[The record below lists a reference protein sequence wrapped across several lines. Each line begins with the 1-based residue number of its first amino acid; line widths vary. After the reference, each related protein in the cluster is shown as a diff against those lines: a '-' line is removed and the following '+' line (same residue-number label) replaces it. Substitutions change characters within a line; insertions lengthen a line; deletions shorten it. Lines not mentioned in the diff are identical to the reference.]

1 MHTCSLRVNLDM
13 GKVLYSWMIQRDK
26 LIPDTIVRTST
37 IPEELG
43 RIEYLLTDKT
53 GTLTRNEMVNTCMQ
67 YSNMQCNNYINM
79 PAVYQRISFEI
90 FSEYLNFFVLAIWYY
105 VAYVNLVAVLCEV
118 LKYVHVFYDR
128 YFVSSTWGQVPIV
141 QSPWER

>member
-1 MHTCSLRVNLDM
+1 
-13 GKVLYSWMIQRDK
+13 
-26 LIPDTIVRTST
+26 
-37 IPEELG
+37 
-43 RIEYLLTDKT
+43 
-53 GTLTRNEMVNTCMQ
+53 
-67 YSNMQCNNYINM
+67 M